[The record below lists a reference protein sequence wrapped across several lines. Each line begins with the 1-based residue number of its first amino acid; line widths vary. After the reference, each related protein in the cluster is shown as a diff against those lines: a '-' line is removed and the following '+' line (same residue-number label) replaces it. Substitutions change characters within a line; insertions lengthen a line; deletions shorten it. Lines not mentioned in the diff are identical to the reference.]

1 MDRGRRAEE
10 TLAEGAA
17 NTLFTEEE
25 GRAAK
30 SELLQAACCV
40 LSKLQVCKD
49 INALSPLGRQA
60 GLGLP
65 ANISLSHFSQCAM
78 LISYVKRLDTMS

>member
-1 MDRGRRAEE
+1 MDRGSSAEE

-30 SELLQAACCV
+30 SELLKEACCV

-49 INALSPLGRQA
+49 INALSLLGRQA
-60 GLGLP
+60 DWAP
-65 ANISLSHFSQCAM
+65 ANISLSHFPQCAT